1 MAKGIDVN
9 GQLRGKR
16 GGVVYYRANGEQIS
30 RAKAASVRNPR
41 SARQAVQRMVLATSS
56 KLTSALRPIVDHS
69 FEGVAI
75 GETSV
80 RHFQSRAM
88 RFLRNVAGVYLNEP
102 SSVSTPADFALK
114 GAPIIGGAQGIYI
127 STGRLGMNGY
137 EMVDGTTMKVV
148 LSSELA
154 SITDAASYAAE
165 LAKLGIVPGDQLTF
179 VTLSRNINVSVAS
192 FDNEQDFAQMARF
205 CRVVFVSELP
215 SNWTSGNLIVN
226 GSFNPALIK
235 ESLGLLPIID
245 EGQTDVQ
252 FSFASVLESG
262 YEIYLAALIRSQKQ
276 DNGKFYYSSAALVG
290 STEVFDE
297 NDAYPTYLSY
307 MDGAT
312 VINVGD
318 EKYLRH
324 AVAAPFGQGE

>member
-1 MAKGIDVN
+1 MAKGIDMN

-69 FEGVAI
+69 FEGVAV

-102 SSVSTPADFALK
+102 SGIHTPADFALK

-137 EMVDGTTMKVV
+137 QMDDGVTMNVV
-148 LSSELA
+148 LSTQLGT
-154 SITDAASYAAE
+154 ITDAASYAAE

-179 VTLSRNINVSVAS
+179 VTLSRNINVPVAS
-192 FDNEQDFAQMARF
+192 FDDEKDFAQMARF

-215 SNWTSGNLIVN
+215 SDWTTGSLIVD
-226 GSFNPALIK
+226 GAFNPALIK
-235 ESLGLLPIID
+235 ESLGLLPVVGD
-245 EGQTDVQ
+245 EQSSLQ
-252 FSFASVLESG
+252 FDFSNVLESG

>member
-16 GGVVYYRANGEQIS
+16 GGNVYYRANGQQIS
-30 RAKAASVRNPR
+30 RAKAATVRNPR
-41 SARQAVQRMVLATSS
+41 TARQAVQRMVLATSS

-69 FEGVAI
+69 FEGVAV

-88 RFLRNVAGVYLNEP
+88 RYLRNVAGVYLNE
-102 SSVSTPADFALK
+102 SSAIQTPADFSIK
-114 GAPIIGGAQGIYI
+114 GAPNIGGAQGIYI
-127 STGRLGMNGY
+127 STGRLSMNGY
-137 EMVDGTTMKVV
+137 EVKDDTTVRIV
-148 LSSELA
+148 LPSALA
-154 SITDAASYAAE
+154 QITDAASYAAQ
-165 LAKLGIVPGDQLTF
+165 LKKIGLVPGDQLTF
-179 VTLSRNINVSVAS
+179 VTLSRNIDVTVAS
-192 FDNEQDFAQMARF
+192 FENEKDFAQMARF

-215 SNWTSGNLIVN
+215 DNWQPASLIVN
-226 GSFNPALIK
+226 GAFNPALVK
-235 ESLGLLPIID
+235 ETLGLLPNVS
-245 EGQTDVQ
+245 EGENVLD
-252 FSFASVLESG
+252 FDFINVLESG
-262 YEIYLAALIRSQKQ
+262 YEIYLGAVIRSQKQ
-276 DNGKFYYSSAALVG
+276 DNGKFYYSSAHLDG
-290 STEVFDE
+290 SAEVFDE

-324 AVAAPFGQGE
+324 AVAAPFGTGE

>member
-1 MAKGIDVN
+1 MAKGIDIN

-16 GGVVYYRANGEQIS
+16 GGVVYYRSNGEQIS
-30 RAKAASVRNPR
+30 RAKAASIKNPR

-69 FEGVAI
+69 FEGVAV

-102 SSVSTPADFALK
+102 SAVQTAADFALK
-114 GAPIIGGAQGIYI
+114 GAPIIGGAQGLYI

-137 EMVDGTTMKVV
+137 AVVDETTMSLV
-148 LSSELA
+148 LSSALGT
-154 SITDAASYAAE
+154 ITDAASYAAE
-165 LAKLGIVPGDQLTF
+165 LAKLGLVPGDQLTF
-179 VTLSRNINVSVAS
+179 VTLSRNINVPVAS

-215 SNWTSGNLIVN
+215 SDWTTGSLIVN
-226 GSFNPALIK
+226 GAINPALIE
-235 ESLGLLPIID
+235 ESLGLLPTVSVA
-245 EGQTDVQ
+245 ETEM
-252 FSFASVLESG
+252 SFVFTLETG
-262 YEIYLAALIRSQKQ
+262 YEIYLGTIIRSQKQ
-276 DNGKFYYSSAALVG
+276 ENGKYYYSSAALVG
-290 STEVFDE
+290 SSSVFDE

-307 MDGAT
+307 MDGAS